1 MKLTKELKE
10 NIDLYLKTKTP
21 KELLHL
27 FKKYGIEEIPK
38 QLILSGV
45 VSSFLDNLKDS
56 DSKALLDMKE
66 LNESNFIDWCKK
78 HPYAGVDDEWD
89 NEVMFMR
96 DVAKY
101 IESRSI

>member
-45 VSSFLDNLKDS
+45 VSSKFLCGNQKRHPLKRC
-56 DSKALLDMKE
+56 KE
-66 LNESNFIDWCKK
+66 QCSWCEGNE
-78 HPYAGVDDEWD
+78 
-89 NEVMFMR
+89 
-96 DVAKY
+96 
-101 IESRSI
+101 